1 MNKRMKNGG
10 KLKKRWIKKE
20 IKREVLHPFFSSQ
33 KIPSLEAL
41 FRRGVE
47 PRSALCVFPTAYQ
60 SRRSSSQLA
69 YSRTARDYHHRFPGK
84 SFSPPP
90 DLNHHG
96 IDIAT
101 AENHRSQSG
110 KIRSQ
115 FLHYQSEKLP
125 KENRFSPHH
134 GLRHTRPTT
143 PKGGA
148 AKCSGT
154 KSSQTSQLW
163 LWNVTC
169 AHSLSG

>member
-1 MNKRMKNGG
+1 MNKRMKKEG
-10 KLKKRWIKKE
+10 KLKKKMNKEGNKKE
-20 IKREVLHPFFSSQ
+20 KCCTPSFPPKKSQAWKLSLGGELNRAAPFVCSPPQ
-33 KIPSLEAL
+33 
-41 FRRGVE
+41 
-47 PRSALCVFPTAYQ
+47 Q

-163 LWNVTC
+163 L
-169 AHSLSG
+169 